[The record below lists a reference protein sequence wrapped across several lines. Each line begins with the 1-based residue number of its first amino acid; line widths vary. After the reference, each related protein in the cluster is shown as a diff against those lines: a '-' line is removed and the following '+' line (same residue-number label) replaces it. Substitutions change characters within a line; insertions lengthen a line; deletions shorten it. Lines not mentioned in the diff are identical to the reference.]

1 MTFFPTFATGNK
13 LPTATILPSLP
24 FRRTFS
30 DEVIA
35 LDELAVGE
43 RLEILLRTGESLVVV
58 VEDGVEEEYVMAVE
72 TVEVFIAEEK

>member
-1 MTFFPTFATGNK
+1 MESRAPGNK

-24 FRRTFS
+24 FRRAFS

-43 RLEILLRTGESLVVV
+43 RLEILLRTGEALVVVV

-72 TVEVFIAEEK
+72 TVEVFIAEDK

>member
-1 MTFFPTFATGNK
+1 MESCAPGNK

-35 LDELAVGE
+35 LEELAVGE
-43 RLEILLRTGESLVVV
+43 RLEILLITGEALMVL
-58 VEDGVEEEYVMAVE
+58 VEDEDEEEYVMAVE
-72 TVEVFIAEEK
+72 TVEGFIVEEK